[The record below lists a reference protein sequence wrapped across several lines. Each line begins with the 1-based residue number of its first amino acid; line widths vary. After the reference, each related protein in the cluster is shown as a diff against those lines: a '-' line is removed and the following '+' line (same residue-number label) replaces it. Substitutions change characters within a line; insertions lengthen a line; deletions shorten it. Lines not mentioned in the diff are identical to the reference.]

1 MEGGNTYHTSPQEY
15 LACERAA
22 EYKHEYYEG
31 EVRAMAGASMA
42 HNYIVAN
49 VITEVGHLL
58 KGNGCAILPSDMRT
72 CTPEETAYMYPDAV
86 IICGAPETVDNRF
99 DTLKN
104 PVAIFEVLSPSTSN
118 HDRTKKF
125 QFYQQIPSFREYILI
140 DSMTPFVEVRR
151 RQQMNVWHSEAIT
164 DPGGYFFI
172 SSIRHGVLMEEIY
185 RNVQFPRK
193 P

>member
-1 MEGGNTYHTSPQEY
+1 MKGGNTNHTSPQEY
-15 LACERAA
+15 LVFERAA
-22 EYKHEYYEG
+22 ERKHEYYEG
-31 EVRAMAGASMA
+31 EVRTMAGASMA

-58 KGNGCAILPSDMRT
+58 KGKGCAILPSDMRT

-86 IICGAPETVDNRF
+86 IICGAPETADNRF

-140 DSMTPFVEVRR
+140 DSMTPFVDVWR
-151 RQQMNVWHSEAIT
+151 RQQMNVWHSVAIT